1 MLVSRRVYIWI
12 YPPTSDSHHQ
22 AQNIIVRN
30 PNLNLHLPSKARIST
45 NHQQLAFTKSH
56 GTKAHGSP
64 WKTCKSALHHDDTE
78 GPYLA
83 VMEIQKGKMVGKKTH
98 RMGASS
104 IIINPIYILYILY
117 SGYVL
122 GPNPLFLGLHLKGV
136 KQIGTGALIPKG
148 FPYHPFFRL

>member
-1 MLVSRRVYIWI
+1 MEKGKSYSKVPAGMRYVSIQEGIYWI

-22 AQNIIVRN
+22 AQKIIVRN
-30 PNLNLHLPSKARIST
+30 PNLNLHLPPKTRIST

-83 VMEIQKGKMVGKKTH
+83 VKNGGEKTH

-104 IIINPIYILYILY
+104 IIINPIYILY

-122 GPNPLFLGLHLKGV
+122 GPNPLFLGSLHP
-136 KQIGTGALIPKG
+136 QG
-148 FPYHPFFRL
+148 FSVPPFFPL